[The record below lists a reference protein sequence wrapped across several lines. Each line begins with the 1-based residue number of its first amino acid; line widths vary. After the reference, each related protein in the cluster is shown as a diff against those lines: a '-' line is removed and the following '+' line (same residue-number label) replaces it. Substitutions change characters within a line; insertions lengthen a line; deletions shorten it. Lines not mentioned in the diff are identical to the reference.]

1 MNKTVVNEMLSV
13 AVETAIE
20 AGGLL
25 MGSAFGTVAEK
36 SSANDLVT
44 DMDIAS
50 EALICERLLT
60 SRPLDGV
67 LGEECGEHVGSST
80 VRWVIDPLDGTGN
93 YLRGFPAFAVSIAAE
108 VAGKPLLGVVHDPS
122 RGETFTAVSGRGA
135 RCGTRLLSIAQTC
148 DLQRALVASGYGP
161 HPASRLRQAAELAGL
176 LEHVGEVRQSG
187 SAALD
192 LCWVAA
198 GRIDVYFERDTRIW
212 DRAAGLLIAQEA
224 GAMVCGPELAP
235 PSDDLVVAGPS
246 TLVRSLLQLL
256 DEGTS

>member
-67 LGEECGEHVGSST
+67 LG
-80 VRWVIDPLDGTGN
+80 
-93 YLRGFPAFAVSIAAE
+93 
-108 VAGKPLLGVVHDPS
+108 
-122 RGETFTAVSGRGA
+122 GRGA
-135 RCGTRLLSIAQTC
+135 RPLAWR
-148 DLQRALVASGYGP
+148 DLHSGEWTGGSMR
-161 HPASRLRQAAELAGL
+161 HAAAVDCSDVRSAACTGCLRLRAAPSEPPAPG
-176 LEHVGEVRQSG
+176 SG
-187 SAALD
+187 A
-192 LCWVAA
+192 
-198 GRIDVYFERDTRIW
+198 RRT
-212 DRAAGLLIAQEA
+212 
-224 GAMVCGPELAP
+224 
-235 PSDDLVVAGPS
+235 
-246 TLVRSLLQLL
+246 T
-256 DEGTS
+256 